1 MWQGSEVI
9 TAVVALLFP
18 TLHAFESKFGLDPL
32 DGVVEAGPRVD
43 YTDVVKMARSSDVG
57 SQRVEPNHATRNRSR
72 LVEPHR
78 SHVLAF
84 DYKVRELTK
93 RFGKIGETRLMVMA
107 SLLIADEIHELNKK
121 LETNIEK
128 INSLEANIGSKDKE
142 LTDQKKESQE
152 YIDISNDRLTDLL
165 SRLSLV
171 N

>member
-1 MWQGSEVI
+1 M
-9 TAVVALLFP
+9 
-18 TLHAFESKFGLDPL
+18 
-32 DGVVEAGPRVD
+32 
-43 YTDVVKMARSSDVG
+43 
-57 SQRVEPNHATRNRSR
+57 
-72 LVEPHR
+72 
-78 SHVLAF
+78 
-84 DYKVRELTK
+84 RELTK

-107 SLLIADEIHELNKK
+107 SLLIADEINELNKK

>member
-1 MWQGSEVI
+1 M
-9 TAVVALLFP
+9 LF
-18 TLHAFESKFGLDPL
+18 
-32 DGVVEAGPRVD
+32 
-43 YTDVVKMARSSDVG
+43 RSS
-57 SQRVEPNHATRNRSR
+57 SKI
-72 LVEPHR
+72 
-78 SHVLAF
+78 

>member
-1 MWQGSEVI
+1 MCWNHGYWIDTSNKSWNNILFTDDI
-9 TAVVALLFP
+9 TL
-18 TLHAFESKFGLDPL
+18 K
-32 DGVVEAGPRVD
+32 
-43 YTDVVKMARSSDVG
+43 YT
-57 SQRVEPNHATRNRSR
+57 
-72 LVEPHR
+72 
-78 SHVLAF
+78 
-84 DYKVRELTK
+84 
-93 RFGKIGETRLMVMA
+93 FGKIGETRLMVMA